1 MRRPER
7 RTSALERVARRTIDI
22 VVAGTALLVLA
33 PLMALIAVVITLTSP
48 GPVLFNQRRV
58 GFGREPFWFYK
69 FRTMRVGTDDT
80 AHRELIARE
89 LSGEDTAIRGS
100 CKLDGDSRVT
110 RSDPSCAGPVSTS
123 YRN

>member
-7 RTSALERVARRTIDI
+7 GTSTLEQVARRTIDI
-22 VVAGTALLVLA
+22 IVAGGALLVLA
-33 PLMALIAVVITLTSP
+33 PLMVLIAVVIKLTSP
-48 GPVLFNQRRV
+48 GPVVFTQRRV

-69 FRTMRVGTDDT
+69 FRTMRMGTDDA

-89 LSGEDTAIRGS
+89 YAEKIPRSAAATSSTVTTAS
-100 CKLDGDSRVT
+100 P
-110 RSDPSCAGPVSTS
+110 RSVQSCAGPVSTS